1 MVRYQVILAPYEAGR
16 TVAQIYK
23 VDVRADR
30 LACGAVKPAEA
41 IRGGKALAFFGSSY
55 RSFAHMLSACT
66 GQDPHQHFSTLS
78 LTYATFGI
86 CVAPFAEIK
95 RLR

>member
-1 MVRYQVILAPYEAGR
+1 MVRHQVILAPYKADR

-30 LACGAVKPAEA
+30 LACGTVEPAEA
-41 IRGGKALAFFGSSY
+41 LRGRKALAFFDSSY
-55 RSFAHMLSACT
+55 RSFAHLLSACT
-66 GQDPHQHFSTLS
+66 GQVPHQHFSTLS